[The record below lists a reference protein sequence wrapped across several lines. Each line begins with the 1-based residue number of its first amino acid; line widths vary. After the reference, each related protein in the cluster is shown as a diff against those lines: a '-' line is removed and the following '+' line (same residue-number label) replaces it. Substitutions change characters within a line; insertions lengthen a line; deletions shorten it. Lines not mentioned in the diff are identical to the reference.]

1 MVEQD
6 TGAAE
11 HTVGFVILFCNHKAI
26 LLVYCIRTVG
36 VKMWCFI
43 LKNLFKFAEQFGR
56 GGPAD
61 AEGASQTGD
70 AYKIPEHAGLL
81 RHQYWL

>member
-1 MVEQD
+1 
-6 TGAAE
+6 
-11 HTVGFVILFCNHKAI
+11 
-26 LLVYCIRTVG
+26 
-36 VKMWCFI
+36 MWCFI

-70 AYKIPEHAGLL
+70 AYSFQNTQDFCGINIGCELVRVKGNPDLAVSRRIIDFIGAHCPDIF
-81 RHQYWL
+81 RQ